1 MQTKKQY
8 VTPTLKEHGAVREIT
23 QSGSGSR
30 KNNGMT
36 PGMNPGMSPSKGMQ
50 QFWEDSA
57 SSFFWNRGEEP

>member
-36 PGMNPGMSPSKGMQ
+36 PGMNPGMSPSKGM
-50 QFWEDSA
+50 
-57 SSFFWNRGEEP
+57 